1 MNHIFLMG
9 RLTKETELNQS
20 GKIAMNSIAVDRRL
34 KDANGN
40 KVTDFIP
47 LRWLG
52 ETKAKFAFGYLTKGM
67 KIAIEGSLYIDQY
80 KDSEGNSRSAC
91 YVIVDNTEFA
101 ESKKQGAP
109 GSASPVTTDE
119 NGFATMQDDEE
130 APFK

>member
-9 RLTKETELNQS
+9 RLTKDTELNQS

-40 KVTDFIP
+40 KATDFIP

-52 ETKAKFAFGYLTKGM
+52 EQKAKFAWDYLTKGT
-67 KIAIEGSLYIDQY
+67 KIMIEGSLCIDQY
-80 KDSEGNSRSAC
+80 KDSDGNSRTAC

-101 ESKKQGAP
+101 QSKKADAP
-109 GSASPVTTDE
+109 TTDAD
-119 NGFATMQDDEE
+119 GFAAMPDGE
-130 APFK
+130 APPFE

>member
-9 RLTKETELNQS
+9 ILTKETKLNQS

-52 ETKAKFAFGYLTKGM
+52 ETKAKFAFDYLTKGT
-67 KIAIEGSLYIDQY
+67 KIAIEGSLCIDQY

-101 ESKKQGAP
+101 QSKGA
-109 GSASPVTTDE
+109 GTQSNAAVTTDA
-119 NGFATMQDDEE
+119 NGFASVPDDDKL
-130 APFK
+130 PFK